1 MSEEEVSTDGQARRR
16 REEGCRREEAI
27 RALLKRHGD
36 NRLTIVDVEAVAWEL
51 GVSRSTMYRLIM
63 AYRAKGTV
71 SSVEP
76 QAMGR
81 RKDAFVLDAKRER
94 LIASAIHEI
103 YLKPERP
110 TLTFL
115 IEQVRAR
122 CAQKNLPLPDRRTI
136 KARVDRIDRRTVSV
150 KRKDAKG
157 VKATKAVPGR
167 FVASRPLEIVQI
179 DHTEVDV
186 FLVDETTRKTMD
198 KRPWLTLAIDVFTR
212 MVVGFH
218 LSMDKPSRVSLGLCM
233 LNAVYDKSAWLT
245 EREID
250 ASWPAAGLP
259 ETVHSDNGADFRSHA
274 FAWACR
280 EEGIQLIFRPKGAPH
295 YGGHIERLIGT
306 TMGRVH
312 LFPGSSFANPDA
324 RQGNDPARFAAMTF
338 REFECALGWEIAG
351 RYNQQIHSA
360 LLRPPIAVWREHE
373 ASLAL
378 RMPKD
383 RMAFWVSFL
392 PDARRT
398 LRPDGIWLHDIPYWS
413 NALSGQVGRAKR
425 DLLVKFDPRDISRIF
440 VQHPDGRFIEARARS
455 LGFPVISLREWK
467 QARKELKVRGR
478 GERNDEQITKTAL
491 TQRKL
496 IDEAIAKTAVARRT
510 PAKAK
515 NAGDVPDFGS
525 MTGIDSR
532 IPTVLELAE
541 RQRERKTRPSD
552 G

>member
-233 LNAVYDKSAWLT
+233 LNAVYDKSAWLK

-259 ETVHSDNGADFRSHA
+259 EIVHSDGSGAN
-274 FAWACR
+274 W
-280 EEGIQLIFRPKGAPH
+280 
-295 YGGHIERLIGT
+295 
-306 TMGRVH
+306 V
-312 LFPGSSFANPDA
+312 N
-324 RQGNDPARFAAMTF
+324 AA
-338 REFECALGWEIAG
+338 
-351 RYNQQIHSA
+351 
-360 LLRPPIAVWREHE
+360 
-373 ASLAL
+373 
-378 RMPKD
+378 
-383 RMAFWVSFL
+383 
-392 PDARRT
+392 
-398 LRPDGIWLHDIPYWS
+398 
-413 NALSGQVGRAKR
+413 
-425 DLLVKFDPRDISRIF
+425 
-440 VQHPDGRFIEARARS
+440 
-455 LGFPVISLREWK
+455 
-467 QARKELKVRGR
+467 
-478 GERNDEQITKTAL
+478 
-491 TQRKL
+491 
-496 IDEAIAKTAVARRT
+496 
-510 PAKAK
+510 
-515 NAGDVPDFGS
+515 
-525 MTGIDSR
+525 
-532 IPTVLELAE
+532 
-541 RQRERKTRPSD
+541 
-552 G
+552 